1 MRHNPWLLVGLV
13 IGSLTALLIYL
24 FNYYP
29 GALDSTDNLMRFL
42 YLSILLAAIG
52 GGRLFAYRGSVTVAL
67 KQALAWIAIFM
78 VLVIGYSYRDYF
90 DTFGKRVGG
99 ELMPTSAHEE
109 SYGVVSLPADRLG
122 HFSVD
127 ALVHG
132 PRTNGSGKN
141 THIRFLVDT
150 GASTVSL
157 TLSDAARLG
166 IDRSQLSF
174 TRQFNTAN
182 GVVFGAPV
190 ILPSIQIGSILIPDV
205 RAVVLN
211 EGLKS
216 SLLGMTYLR
225 RLSSFE
231 ISDDRLTLRN

>member
-1 MRHNPWLLVGLV
+1 MRNNPWLIVGLV

-29 GALDSTDNLMRFL
+29 GALDSTDNLMRFI

-52 GGRLFAYRGSVTVAL
+52 GRRLFGYRGSVTLAI
-67 KQALAWIAIFM
+67 KQALAWVAILM
-78 VLVIGYSYRDYF
+78 VLIIGYSYRHSF
-90 DTFGKRVGG
+90 DDFNRRVGG

-109 SYGVVSLPADRLG
+109 SFGVVSLPADGLG

-127 ALVHG
+127 ALVNG
-132 PRTNGSGKN
+132 PTTNGFGKN
-141 THIRFLVDT
+141 SHIRFLVDT

-157 TLSDAARLG
+157 TLPDAARLG
-166 IDRSQLSF
+166 IDQSSLAF
-174 TRQFNTAN
+174 TLPFNTAN
-182 GVVFGAPV
+182 GVVYGAP
-190 ILPSIQIGSILIPDV
+190 ITLPAVKVGSITIPDV

-211 EGLKS
+211 EGLS
-216 SLLGMTYLR
+216 DSLLGMTFLR

>member
-1 MRHNPWLLVGLV
+1 MRNNPWLIVGLV

-42 YLSILLAAIG
+42 YLTILLAAV
-52 GGRLFAYRGSVTVAL
+52 GGRRLFGYRGSVTLAL
-67 KQALAWIAIFM
+67 KQALSWIAILM
-78 VLVIGYSYRDYF
+78 VLIIGYSYRDYF
-90 DTFGKRVGG
+90 DNFSRRVGG

-109 SYGVVSLPADRLG
+109 SFGVVSLPADRLG

-127 ALVHG
+127 ALVDG

-166 IDRSQLSF
+166 IDRSHLAF
-174 TRQFNTAN
+174 TRPFNTAN

-190 ILPSIQIGSILIPDV
+190 TLPTVQIGSITISDV
-205 RAVVLN
+205 QAVVLK
-211 EGLKS
+211 EGLAA